1 MKPSTA
7 DFPRPENYLHSLN
20 FVAMAAQ
27 YYVLGRLALTH
38 KMHDVAPWILH
49 MAVEYFIKSGLV
61 MYLDVQALRQKPYV
75 HDLER
80 LWGDFKANYNLP
92 SSKDLQLYSDCIQD
106 LQKFYVT
113 RYPNGKPDPFWV
125 SINLPDDPLISTEA
139 SFRLDTFQLDR
150 LVLLILENVPNNGVA
165 SYFGKYAEARALVDP
180 PFLDGLLEE

>member
-7 DFPRPENYLHSLN
+7 DFPRPVNYLHSLN
-20 FVAMAAQ
+20 FIAMAAQ

-61 MYLDVQALRQKPYV
+61 MYLDVKALGQKPYA
-75 HDLER
+75 HDLGR
-80 LWGDFKANYNLP
+80 LWGDFRANYNLP
-92 SSKDLQLYSDCIQD
+92 SSKDLQLFSDCIQS

-113 RYPNGKPDPFWV
+113 RYPDGRPDSFLV
-125 SINLPDDPLISTEA
+125 SINLPADPLISTEA

-150 LVLLILENVPNNGVA
+150 LVLLILENVPNSGVA
-165 SYFGKYAEARALVDP
+165 SYFGKYAEALALVDP